1 MKKISVRNVIGLFVL
16 TLLVSFATIVFAVDR
31 VEYSVYEF
39 SVRTIQKLLPS
50 DAAILITSPTTFSGG
65 TNTMDAVTVTGTA
78 TLGTISTGTADGLST
93 RQILRATFDG
103 GTHGAIGTN
112 SLGVTIPDNAVVYDG
127 YIDITDVVTGTGV
140 LATVGIDMN
149 VNDDIFAADTVT
161 NAFKA
166 VGIIATVPLGSAATA
181 VKSTA
186 ARAISAVVGTEPVTG
201 GTFTVVL
208 EYDLQ
213 AN

>member
-16 TLLVSFATIVFAVDR
+16 TLLVSFATVLFAVDR
-31 VEYSVYEF
+31 VNYSVYEF
-39 SVRTIQKLLPS
+39 SVREIKKLLPA
-50 DAAILITSPTTFSGG
+50 DAAILITSPTVFSGG
-65 TNTMDAVTVTGTA
+65 TNTFDAITSTGP
-78 TLGTISTGTADGLST
+78 ISSSGTADGLTT
-93 RQILRATFDG
+93 RQVLRATFDG

-127 YIDITDVVTGTGV
+127 YIDVIDVVTGTGV

-166 VGIIATVPLGSAATA
+166 VGIVATVPLGSAATA

-186 ARAISAVVGTEPVTG
+186 ARAISVVVGTEAVTG
-201 GTFTVVL
+201 GTFIVNL

-213 AN
+213 AQ